1 MYIDWKKTLI
11 VVCDIVVASY
21 LLLAVT
27 AFNKPDAKVS
37 HCNEVKID
45 IEQNIVD
52 CFMTADEIKQTLNK
66 EHLYPLKQPLTDISP
81 RKIEETLQKSPF
93 VEKAEAYKTQSGNVC
108 IQIKQRIPVI
118 RVMADNGD
126 NYYLDTHGNMMPES
140 RYVTDLIIAT
150 GSISHKYAKNTLT
163 RVATHIL
170 YDQFWRNQIVQMN
183 ILEDGSIEIVPRVG
197 DHVAYLGA
205 PVDIEKK
212 LDRLR
217 KFYIY
222 GLNQVGWNK
231 YNYISVEFNNQI
243 ICKKNKRKK

>member
-1 MYIDWKKTLI
+1 
-11 VVCDIVVASY
+11 
-21 LLLAVT
+21 
-27 AFNKPDAKVS
+27 
-37 HCNEVKID
+37 
-45 IEQNIVD
+45 
-52 CFMTADEIKQTLNK
+52 MTADEIKQALNK

>member
-1 MYIDWKKTLI
+1 MSIDWKKTLI
-11 VVCDIVVASY
+11 VACDIVVATY

-27 AFNKPDAKVS
+27 AFNKPDAKDS

-45 IEQNIVD
+45 IEQNIYD
-52 CFMTADEIKQTLNK
+52 GFMTADEIKQALNK

-93 VEKAEAYKTQSGNVC
+93 VEKAEVYKTQSGNVC
-108 IQIKQRIPVI
+108 IQIKQRIPVV
-118 RVMADNGD
+118 RVMADNGE
-126 NYYLDTHGNMMPES
+126 NYYLDTHGSMMPES

-150 GSISHKYAKNTLT
+150 GAINRKYA
-163 RVATHIL
+163 
-170 YDQFWRNQIVQMN
+170 NQIVQMN
-183 ILEDGSIEIVPRVG
+183 ILEDGSIEVVPRVG
-197 DHVAYLGA
+197 DHIAYLGA
-205 PVDIEKK
+205 PVDIDKK

>member
-1 MYIDWKKTLI
+1 M
-11 VVCDIVVASY
+11 S
-21 LLLAVT
+21 
-27 AFNKPDAKVS
+27 
-37 HCNEVKID
+37 
-45 IEQNIVD
+45 
-52 CFMTADEIKQTLNK
+52 
-66 EHLYPLKQPLTDISP
+66 DISP
-81 RKIEETLQKSPF
+81 RRIEETLQKNPF

-108 IQIKQRIPVI
+108 ISIKQRIPVV
-118 RVMADNGD
+118 RVLTDNGE

-150 GSISHKYAKNTLT
+150 GTISPKYAKNTLT
-163 RVATHIL
+163 RFANHIL
-170 YDQFWRNQIVQMN
+170 YDKFWRNQIVQIN

-197 DHVAYLGA
+197 EHIAYLGA

-231 YNYISVEFNNQI
+231 YDYISVEFNNQI
-243 ICKKNKRKK
+243 ICKKNKRK